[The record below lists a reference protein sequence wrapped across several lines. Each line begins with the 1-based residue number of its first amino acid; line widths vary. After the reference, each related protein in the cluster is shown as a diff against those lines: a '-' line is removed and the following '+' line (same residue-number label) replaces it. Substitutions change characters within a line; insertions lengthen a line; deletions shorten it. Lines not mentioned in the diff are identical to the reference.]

1 MIKSKI
7 QGLQRKRC
15 SQVSIKEHS
24 CNYRE
29 SSHLHITMV
38 EKCPTCGKELSIK
51 NLGESF
57 KHISECGM
65 STGKAIQEAS
75 SSN

>member
-1 MIKSKI
+1 
-7 QGLQRKRC
+7 
-15 SQVSIKEHS
+15 
-24 CNYRE
+24 
-29 SSHLHITMV
+29 MV